1 MVIRIDEE
9 IEQEQI
15 QIAMFYDYDENSK
28 RVICYDRYVLS
39 ERVILYNKNI
49 RL

>member
-15 QIAMFYDYDENSK
+15 QIATFLDRYVLSK

-39 ERVILYNKNI
+39 ERVILYDKNI